1 MIDSQS
7 EPRDKC
13 VCFVLGRSFAL
24 EIGGW
29 EVGSEERD
37 LRHWGAGG

>member
-1 MIDSQS
+1 MINSQS

-13 VCFVLGRSFAL
+13 VCFVLGQSSAL

-29 EVGSEERD
+29 NVG
-37 LRHWGAGG
+37 LGGLEDVDMSRRG